1 MAWHW
6 GRMRIRDRIWGMV
19 GLFVVSLLAVSAY
32 DVKTVRDV
40 LASEKKLKT
49 RQLVESALSVVA
61 HFHARQQAGQ
71 LDEAAAKAMAI
82 AALKAMR
89 YEKTEY
95 FWINDTG
102 APPRMVMHPTVP
114 ALDGKSLE
122 GDKLCCASTLQAGAD
137 GPVVAAPAGKNLFV
151 AFNEVVAQ
159 AGRGFVTYDWP
170 KPKSGG
176 GTTEEKYPKLS
187 YVERFAPW
195 GWVVGSGIYIDDV
208 EAAVRENTLR
218 SIVLVAAVALALVAL
233 ASVVVR
239 SITRPLRLT
248 VDAMNDIAEGEGDLT
263 KRMDEDG
270 AAEIGA
276 LGAAFNRFAA
286 KMEQALT
293 RVTQSTNRANGASAQ
308 LTDVAQNAGRIVAQQ
323 QEETAA
329 VTIAVQDMLAAMHEV
344 SSHADSAARAARL
357 ADAESVAGRQ
367 VVQATIDAIGAV
379 ADEVGR
385 AGQVIQELEN
395 DSRDIG
401 AILETIKGI
410 ADQTNLLALNAAI
423 EAARAGEQGRG
434 FAVVADEVRKLAQ
447 STQEATSRIQ
457 DMISRLQSKA
467 GQAVQVMGEGRQRVG
482 ESVSQAGEAGA
493 SLEKIAE
500 AVNTISDM
508 NAQIATLAVGQSQAT
523 ENIDASIA
531 SINRLADETSH
542 GVRATENAVG
552 ELAMMLN
559 ELQGQVGQ
567 FKLGRGRALDLS
579 AAKSAHLNWKARL
592 RAFLDGK
599 ATLTEAE
606 AVSHQHC
613 AFGKWY
619 YGEGMQRFGHIQ
631 ELREVEAPHAELHQ
645 TIKEIVKLM
654 NAGDRRGAERLYD
667 KVAGIS
673 QRIVALLERA
683 EAKA

>member
-329 VTIAVQDMLAAMHEV
+329 VTVAVQDMLAAMHEV